1 MSTKKLN
8 KHLNKY
14 NDKGRPPIKR
24 IKSLSEYLAL
34 KNEDEQINF
43 YVAKHKEILPLL
55 VATFRGEVSG
65 RKKKTKLPSS
75 SEYNTIFT
83 ILNKLILYASE
94 AIRNTWGID
103 ELYQLLKSTTSLENK
118 PAIREKG
125 LNTLILFIDV
135 LAEKTTKEIYDLLR
149 STINF
154 HPFLVDYQKNIAL
167 LSQPNNTAVLGSK
180 ETTKDTKEEKL
191 KLFGNLLDYISNKTL
206 KPHFWINTLE
216 NCFFVTLYPGVAK
229 KLNLIETSTENGFNE
244 HCPHEIQC
252 ILIEHVLVWI
262 QADNHAKFI
271 LETARYRSIIF
282 EIFRQSFFLPIQYD
296 STLYKVLERYEFWL
310 KSVKQR
316 PLLIHSELHSYLIIF
331 LDNMLE
337 AFLMEIEKEKTNEIL
352 RRLTRYLI
360 SLKFIAEEKYD
371 LLSRNTWDF
380 FLTKAIRTFQRIY
393 LERDQ
398 TFRKMIWPR
407 IIACLFTIFF
417 YSKTKCNSHWQGL
430 KALFSLI
437 REDFQTIVMWKRL
450 LYDITIKFNH
460 ILFGF
465 KANQRIITEE
475 NKLKF
480 QRINRGN
487 SHALFADSITRNK
500 FSLDFFPDI
509 HLLPATSQEEID
521 INYEFDLNI
530 SNWWDNE
537 YSVFF
542 WKKIFNL
549 LGNVNHFKNE
559 KMHESAIISYI
570 EILDLIYRLYQA
582 IDNKDMLFL
591 AQQNLPI
598 LKLFGPIF
606 FESCLLGSSF
616 LSGRSLSYGAVG
628 IMLCDPY
635 RINPLSYQELSYF
648 YTVVSLG
655 LSIRD
660 EKVISNILRYTS
672 QIFSYSFPGSIGL
685 INSYLNLISLVMDTN
700 NTTNYKDCIYLHC
713 LTCLSSLISL
723 QDHFTK
729 LEIYNYTKL
738 LQLDQKSTNGFLHLQ
753 NLLNKDLVERENF
766 ASEIDKIINQ
776 YGEYIGENKDS
787 IFIINQDIKTKIQ
800 TLTEKEFKRQSN
812 FPIWDKDNEL
822 HDLTNYFLFPVQ
834 SIRLKIIKIISNFLT
849 GKGKNLHQQLILHS
863 LWIISTLAVN
873 ELNSQRGNEQ
883 IMEKEIIEI
892 SLKCL
897 NQFVDNPNIKIAET
911 ANHGL
916 LLIAPFS
923 KIINNLA
930 PNFLPNL
937 IKNQCNLI
945 MSYVSKLKNFIT
957 KYEDN
962 ENDKQKQSTVPPS
975 IPILLRTAQSFI
987 TNLPVLLFNKELNQL
1002 FFSTLFACLGFSKS
1016 ISEIIKESNLSLK
1029 KSFSYVKTDYSSNK
1043 ENININ
1049 TTTSININ
1057 NDDDNN
1063 DNVNL
1068 EVNEENIQNFLHL
1081 LVLETKKKKN
1091 RDLYQKKRTEEEIEN
1106 NFSFYHT
1113 DYSLM
1118 NSAEIVLLNLLN
1130 NWNNYPLCEGPEW
1143 NCSLFTDDYSDIPE
1157 EYLNLEVFKKKTEK
1171 EKENEKEKERERE
1184 REIEKEKEKN
1194 NNINNNN
1201 NNNNQDNN
1209 NNKELN
1215 LQELEQRNFEN
1226 FDKYS
1231 EAFALKEGTIIIL
1244 YDLPI
1249 KVNNKRE
1256 RSVVRVILRDV
1267 SGKYVWDIEPL
1278 YANLDE
1284 EEIEKPFI
1292 PQKYQ
1297 TNNNEEFKLIAKN
1310 LPKLPEYERKQ
1321 TVLPRY
1327 NAQLDISTTDMLGEM
1342 LQYIGETFESESK
1355 INFNSPIVGIP
1366 SGKSQQF
1373 NEIKQNYSSQQ
1384 SSLDNFV
1391 QSVKDNNEK
1400 KCDNIKPPKSF
1411 DCKNHFH
1418 LSKILFSQL
1427 GLFSMT
1433 NKEDLIPIKRN
1444 DRFSRALKELDKR
1457 PSREMQKIGV
1467 IYVAPGQTHQND
1479 ILSNEFGSPL
1489 YEEFVN
1495 GLGWEIDISKHVG
1508 YNGGLDVYSG
1518 VNGRTCPYYADSETE
1533 VVFHTITRMPNSETN
1548 IQQIHKKKHVGND
1561 IVQIVWCENVEQD
1574 YDPAT
1579 ITSRFNHVHI
1589 VIYPLPNGLF
1599 RIQIFMKESV
1609 KFFGPLLTGMII
1621 SKKDLPYLARTTAM
1635 CAYRYVRYETRGYQH
1650 PFPTR
1655 WDLINETI
1663 NRYQMDLSFD
1673 QYFSRLIVPKGTE
1686 EHKRK

>member
-8 KHLNKY
+8 KHLNLY

-24 IKSLSEYLAL
+24 IKSLSEYL
-34 KNEDEQINF
+34 D
-43 YVAKHKEILPLL
+43 
-55 VATFRGEVSG
+55 
-65 RKKKTKLPSS
+65 
-75 SEYNTIFT
+75 
-83 ILNKLILYASE
+83 
-94 AIRNTWGID
+94 
-103 ELYQLLKSTTSLENK
+103 QLLKSTTSLENK

-135 LAEKTTKEIYDLLR
+135 LAEKTTKEIYELLK

-154 HPFLVDYQKNIAL
+154 NPFLVDYQKNIVL
-167 LSQPNNTAVLGSK
+167 LSQPNKTSVLGSK
-180 ETTKDTKEEKL
+180 ENTKDTKEEKL

-216 NCFFVTLYPGVAK
+216 NCFFVTLYPSVAK
-229 KLNLIETSTENGFNE
+229 KLNLIETSTEHGFNE
-244 HCPHEIQC
+244 HCPHELQC
-252 ILIEHVLVWI
+252 LLIEHVLVWI
-262 QADNHAKFI
+262 QTDNHAKFI
-271 LETARYRSIIF
+271 LETAQHRSIIF

-296 STLYKVLERYEFWL
+296 STVYKVLERYEFWL
-310 KSVKQR
+310 KSVQQR
-316 PLLIHSELHSYLIIF
+316 PLLIHSELQSYLIVF
-331 LDNMLE
+331 LDNLLE
-337 AFLMEIEKEKTNEIL
+337 AFLMEIEKEKTDEIL
-352 RRLTRYLI
+352 RRLTRYLVN
-360 SLKFIAEEKYD
+360 LKFIAEEKYD

-380 FLTKAIRTFQRIY
+380 FITKAITTFQRIY

-398 TFRKMIWPR
+398 TFRKLIWSR
-407 IIACLFTIFF
+407 IIGCLFTIFF

-430 KALFSLI
+430 KALFLLI

-465 KANQRIITEE
+465 KANQKIINEE

-487 SHALFADSITRNK
+487 SHVLFADSIARNK
-500 FSLDFFPDI
+500 FSLDFFPDV
-509 HLLPATSQEEID
+509 HLLPATSQEEIN

-530 SNWWDNE
+530 SQWWDND

-549 LGNVNHFKNE
+549 LGNVNHIKNG
-559 KMHESAIISYI
+559 KIHESAIISYI
-570 EILDLIYRLYQA
+570 EILDLIYRLYQI
-582 IDNKDMLFL
+582 IDNNDMRFL

-606 FESCLLGSSF
+606 FESCLLGSNY

-648 YTVVSLG
+648 YIVISLG
-655 LSIRD
+655 LSLRD
-660 EKVISNILRYTS
+660 EKVISNIMRYTS

-685 INSYLNLISLVMDTN
+685 INSYLNLISLVLDTN

-753 NLLNKDLVERENF
+753 NLLNRDLLERENF
-766 ASEIDKIINQ
+766 ATEIDKIINK
-776 YGEYIGENKDS
+776 YGQYIGENKNS
-787 IFIINQDIKTKIQ
+787 IFIINQDTKTKIQ
-800 TLTEKEFKRQSN
+800 NLTEKEFKRQSK
-812 FPIWDKDNEL
+812 FPIWDKNNEL
-822 HDLTNYFLFPVQ
+822 HDLSNYFLFPVQ

-849 GKGKNLHQQLILHS
+849 GKGKNVHQQLTLYS
-863 LWIISTLAVN
+863 LWTISTLTVN
-873 ELNSQRGNEQ
+873 ELNNQKEGEQ

-892 SLKCL
+892 ALKCL
-897 NQFVDNPNIKIAET
+897 NQFVDNPNTKVAET

-916 LLIAPFS
+916 VLIAPFS

-945 MSYVSKLKNFIT
+945 MSYVSKLTNFIR

-962 ENDKQKQSTVPPS
+962 ENDKHNNSTVPPS
-975 IPILLRTAQSFI
+975 IPILLRTIQTFI
-987 TNLPVLLFNKELNQL
+987 TNLPVLLFNKELNSL
-1002 FFSTLFACLGFSKS
+1002 FFSTLFACLGFNKS
-1016 ISEIIKESNLSLK
+1016 IRETIKESNLSLK

-1057 NDDDNN
+1057 NNDDDDDDDN
-1063 DNVNL
+1063 DNLNVD
-1068 EVNEENIQNFLHL
+1068 VNEENIQKFLHF

-1091 RDLYQKKRTEEEIEN
+1091 RDLYQKKRTEEEIKN
-1106 NFSFYHT
+1106 NFSFYHI
-1113 DYSLM
+1113 DYVLM

-1143 NCSLFTDDYSDIPE
+1143 NCSLFADDYSDIPE
-1157 EYLNLEVFKKKTEK
+1157 EYLNFEVFKKKTEK
-1171 EKENEKEKERERE
+1171 EKEQEKETERKK
-1184 REIEKEKEKN
+1184 EIEKEKE
-1194 NNINNNN
+1194 NNNN
-1201 NNNNQDNN
+1201 NNNNNN
-1209 NNKELN
+1209 NTNTNNNTNNNDNDNKELN
-1215 LQELEQRNFEN
+1215 VQEIEQRNLEN

-1231 EAFALKEGTIIIL
+1231 QAFALKEGTIIML
-1244 YDLPI
+1244 YDLPM

-1256 RSVVRVILRDV
+1256 RNVVRVILRDA

-1278 YANLDE
+1278 YENLDE
-1284 EEIEKPFI
+1284 EEIEKQFI
-1292 PQKYQ
+1292 PQQYQ

-1310 LPKLPEYERKQ
+1310 LPKLPKFERGQMK
-1321 TVLPRY
+1321 LPRY
-1327 NAQLDISTTDMLGEM
+1327 TTELDISTTDMLGEM

-1355 INFNSPIVGIP
+1355 TNFNSPMVGIP

-1373 NEIKQNYSSQQ
+1373 NEIKENYSGQQ

-1391 QSVKDNNEK
+1391 QSVKENNEK
-1400 KCDNIKPPKSF
+1400 KCDNIKPPTTVDSR
-1411 DCKNHFH
+1411 NHFH

-1427 GLFSMT
+1427 GLFSVT

-1467 IYVAPGQTHQND
+1467 IYVAPGQIHQND

-1508 YNGGLDVYSG
+1508 YNGGLDIYSG
-1518 VNGRTCPYYADSETE
+1518 VNGRTCPYYTDSETE

-1548 IQQIHKKKHVGND
+1548 VQQIHKKKHVGND
-1561 IVQIVWCENVEQD
+1561 IVQIVWCENIEQD
-1574 YDPAT
+1574 YDPTT
-1579 ITSRFNHVHI
+1579 ITSKFNHAHI

-1663 NRYQMDLSFD
+1663 ERYKMDLSFD